1 MGIVSYVITFLKE
14 SRRVLFVATRPRRKE
29 FEKIVKITGLGI
41 ILVGL
46 LGVLISFLLTLTEVH
61 A

>member
-1 MGIVSYVITFLKE
+1 MFDIMGFINQ
-14 SRRVLFVATRPRRKE
+14 SRRVMNVASRPRQKD
-29 FEKIVKITGLGI
+29 FEKIVKITALGI

-46 LGVLISFLLTLTEVH
+46 IGVILSFVLSFM

>member
-1 MGIVSYVITFLKE
+1 
-14 SRRVLFVATRPRRKE
+14 VLYVATRPRRKE
-29 FEKIVKITGLGI
+29 FEKIVKITGAGI

-46 LGVLISFLLTLTEVH
+46 LGVLISFLVSLTEIK

>member
-1 MGIVSYVITFLKE
+1 MDIILFLKE
-14 SRRVLFVATRPRRKE
+14 CRRVLYVATRPRRKE

-46 LGVLISFLLTLTEVH
+46 LGVLISFLVSLTEVR

>member
-1 MGIVSYVITFLKE
+1 MDVIVFLKE
-14 SRRVLFVATRPRRKE
+14 CRRVLFVATRPRRKE

-46 LGVLISFLLTLTEVH
+46 LGVIISFLLSLTDIR

>member
-1 MGIVSYVITFLKE
+1 MDILNFIRE
-14 SRRVLFVATRPRRKE
+14 CRRVLFVATRPRRKE

-46 LGVLISFLLTLTEVH
+46 LGVMISFLLSLTEVS